1 MELKE
6 EFFKIPLFIGS
17 FVDVKIPGRQLTDVV
32 QIPAKALRDRD
43 TVWVVVNKQLQ
54 IRNVK
59 IAHIDL
65 DNVYISGGVTIGEKI
80 VISPIKGASKGL
92 KVRIDGDN
100 EIGPERNKEETKKRK
115 FTQSVE
121 LIINFK
127 DIDVKKGFAINEVV
141 QLPKTSSPATVCVI
155 ATGDMSQKAKTAKA
169 DVVIGNEELTKY
181 ESNKRESRKFIN
193 KYDFFLADT
202 KIMPTVGKA
211 LGQLLGPRGKMP
223 TPVPFN
229 ASIEAFLAR
238 FRTSIKVRTRASL
251 SISCKIG
258 DESMEDADL
267 AINANAVLN
276 AIEKKLPNG
285 EKNIK
290 KIMIKTTMGK
300 PIKQVQ
306 EVKKKHA

>member
-1 MELKE
+1 MVTEAQFVEIVKQVKTSTKE
-6 EFFKIPLFIGS
+6 
-17 FVDVKIPGRQLTDVV
+17 
-32 QIPAKALRDRD
+32 
-43 TVWVVVNKQLQ
+43 
-54 IRNVK
+54 
-59 IAHIDL
+59 
-65 DNVYISGGVTIGEKI
+65 
-80 VISPIKGASKGL
+80 
-92 KVRIDGDN
+92 
-100 EIGPERNKEETKKRK
+100 RK
-115 FTQSVE
+115 FKQAVE

-141 QLPKTSSPATVCVI
+141 QLPKTSSPATVCII
-155 ATGDMSQKAKTAKA
+155 AGGEMGQKAKAANA
-169 DVVIGNEELTKY
+169 DIVIGEEELNKFAT
-181 ESNKRESRKFIN
+181 NKRESRKFIN

-202 KIMPTVGKA
+202 QVMPTVGKS

-229 ASIEAFLAR
+229 ADIVAFLAR

-251 SISCKIG
+251 SVSCKIG

-306 EVKKKHA
+306 EVKKKHAWE